1 MIPFASKNINGSG
14 VTTFRMVPFR
24 YFTAAMNMAIDEAIL
39 DGLREGTSPPT
50 IRFYGWDPSAVS
62 IGRFQG
68 LEYEVNLAACRQAG
82 VDVVRRITGGGAVY
96 HDRDGE
102 VTYSIL
108 GPAALFPERIPDS
121 YRFICDDVIYAL
133 QLLEI
138 PAEFAP
144 INDIMVE
151 GRKISG
157 NAQTRR
163 GGLFLQ
169 HGTVLYQVDVEK
181 MFALLSVSPAKIS
194 DKLIRSVKK
203 RVTSVCEYRPVTMG
217 ALAEAM
223 QTAFSRDRA
232 AVMGDYS
239 PLELERAQKFAEE
252 KYGTMAWNALR

>member
-1 MIPFASKNINGSG
+1 M
-14 VTTFRMVPFR
+14 TTFRIIPFR
-24 YFTAAMNMAIDEAIL
+24 YFNAAMNMGIDEAIL
-39 DGLREGTSPPT
+39 DGLRDGTSPPT
-50 IRFYGWDPSAVS
+50 IRLYGWDPSAVS

-68 LEYEVNLAACRQAG
+68 LEYEVNLEACRQAG

-108 GPAALFPERIPDS
+108 GQANLFPERIPDS
-121 YRFICDDVIYAL
+121 YRVICDDVIYAL
-133 QLLEI
+133 QLLGI

-144 INDIMVE
+144 INDIAVE

-163 GGLFLQ
+163 AGLFLQ

-181 MFALLSVSPAKIS
+181 MFGLLAVSPEKIS

-203 RVTSVCEYRPVTMG
+203 RVTSVCEFRQVSMG
-217 ALAEAM
+217 DLAEAM
-223 QTAFSRDRA
+223 QQAFSRNRQ
-232 AVMGDYS
+232 VEVGDYT
-239 PLELERAQKFAEE
+239 PQELSRARQLAEE
-252 KYGTMAWNALR
+252 KYGSMAWIAMR